1 MPKNILLANLGNRNL
16 YFKTDDEANRK
27 RQRENYR
34 QWSHDL
40 LERYEEVAPHLEPV
54 IIPAVLDQP
63 ETYPV
68 EELILFYSD
77 TPAEEG
83 RNNQDTLY
91 VAQILK
97 KLLPERYPGIQVF
110 LKPLK
115 CNPANAEGLL
125 KRFRSKIRTI
135 VNKQPETAYY
145 YVLDAGGTPQ
155 MKSAMKIMMEYQLPE
170 NRYTLLEGLKGRNNE
185 TLIGEMQPN
194 EYRKVLQAEAA
205 FRLVEKGEY
214 AGAME
219 VLGFDPFAEQQPNR
233 LGVMLQTALLRKQ
246 MDHGAIQKRA
256 NQVLGALKKREKVPE
271 WLENLSIRAEED
283 LSQKWDGLLTPQEAF
298 RFKEFWRWSTFY
310 YSLGD
315 YSSTVLTLHNG
326 FEYGLNRVLEKAYE
340 GNLKGNRENTLEKI
354 GEALIDKPEVK
365 EWMRKKESDKLEY
378 SLPTLILAALHN
390 GAIPASFVEWVELFT
405 PYIKGYQAEIAEA
418 KHIQYLDVL
427 RNHLAHEGK
436 GVTRKDIQ
444 NLVEPLDHLLRHV
457 LSLCLATEHSIQEM
471 NEDLAHWIQDDYQ

>member
-1 MPKNILLANLGNRNL
+1 MSKNILLANLGNRNL
-16 YFKTDDEANRK
+16 HYKHEDKPQGELRK
-27 RQRENYR
+27 NNYR
-34 QWSHDL
+34 QWSYEL
-40 LERYEEVAPHLEPV
+40 LQSYDEVAPQLEPV

-110 LKPLK
+110 LEPLK

-155 MKSAMKIMMEYQLPE
+155 MKSAMKIMMEYRLPE

-214 AGAME
+214 SGAME
-219 VLGFDPFAEQQPNR
+219 VLGFDPFAKQQHNR

-246 MDHGAIQKRA
+246 MDHGAIQRRG
-256 NQVLGALKKREKVPE
+256 NQVLGALKKREKVPV
-271 WLENLSIRAEED
+271 WLEYLSIRKDED
-283 LSQKWDGLLTPQEAF
+283 LKRKWDGLLTPKEGF
-298 RFKEFWRWSTFY
+298 RLKEFWRWSTFY

-326 FEYGLNRVLEKAYE
+326 FEYGLNRVLEKAYQR
-340 GNLKGNRENTLEKI
+340 NLKGNRKKALEKI
-354 GEALIDKPEVK
+354 RDALIDKPEVK

-378 SLPTLILAALHN
+378 SLPTLILAALHH
-390 GAIPASFVEWVELFT
+390 GALPASFVEWVELFT
-405 PYIKGYQAEIAEA
+405 PFIKGYQTEIAEA
-418 KHIQYLDVL
+418 NHVKYLDVL
-427 RNHLAHEGK
+427 RNSLAHEGK
-436 GVTRKDIQ
+436 GVKRKDIQ
-444 NLVEPLDHLLRHV
+444 NLVEPLDHLLRYV

-471 NEDLAHWIQDDYQ
+471 NEDLAEWIQRDYQ